1 MSNMFQKKKFGM
13 PADGYRLVA
22 AIIRKLPDDLK
33 KPVADHFATEF
44 NTRSASFDAFQWGQA
59 TGGKPAPDSAWKR
72 KSERKVVVGTDVT
85 S

>member
-1 MSNMFQKKKFGM
+1 MFQKKKFGM

-44 NTRSASFDAFQWGQA
+44 NMRSASFDAYQWGQA

-72 KSERKVVVGTDVT
+72 RTALVKRGVGTGVR